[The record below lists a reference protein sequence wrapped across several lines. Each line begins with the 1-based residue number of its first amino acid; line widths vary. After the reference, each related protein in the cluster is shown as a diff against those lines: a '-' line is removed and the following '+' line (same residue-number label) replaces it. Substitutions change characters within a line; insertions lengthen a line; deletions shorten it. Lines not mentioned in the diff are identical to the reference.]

1 MNNFG
6 IAINRRSFLRR
17 TAATAAACAVPCLV
31 PSSVLGLNAPSNRIH
46 LGCIGTGNQ
55 GINDMNGFLRHRD
68 AQIVVVCDVNTG
80 SCDYPRERYR
90 GREPAQKIVNDYYAG
105 KNRAGQ
111 YKGCD
116 ACIDFREVIARDD
129 IDAVLIVTPDHW
141 HAVQTI
147 MAAQAGKDIYC
158 EKPLSLTI
166 SEGRAMV
173 EAVRRHS
180 VILQTGSHHRS
191 KESIRFVCELVRNG
205 RIGKLEKIITS
216 TGRYPKGPHWQPMP
230 VPSGL
235 DYDMWL
241 GPAPY
246 VPYHKDRCLYKFRMV
261 LAYSG
266 GNVTNTG
273 AHSNDIAQ
281 WANGTELTGPVEIED
296 LGSRFPTDGMYDTA
310 SKVHFRARYANGV
323 ELINMDKGP
332 SQAVRFEGS
341 EGWIDA
347 GYSTFRTYPESLMD
361 SVIKPDEIH
370 LYKSRN
376 HYRNFLD
383 CVKTRK
389 EPIASAEIGHRS
401 ASVCHLGNI
410 AMMLKRKLFWDPDKE
425 HFTNDDQANH
435 MLSRPYRAPW
445 HL

>member
-1 MNNFG
+1 MNSFG
-6 IAINRRSFLRR
+6 ITISRRSFLRR
-17 TAATAAACAVPCLV
+17 TAATAAACAAPCLV
-31 PSSVLGLNAPSNRIH
+31 PSSVIGVNAPSNRIH
-46 LGCIGTGNQ
+46 IGCIGTGNQ

-80 SCDYPRERYR
+80 SCDYPRKRYR

-105 KNRAGQ
+105 KNRAGR

-166 SEGRAMV
+166 NEGRAMV
-173 EAVRRHS
+173 EAVRRHD

-191 KESIRFVCELVRNG
+191 KECIRFVCELVRNG

-216 TGRYPKGPHWQPMP
+216 TGSYSKGPHWQPMP

-296 LGSRFPTDGMYDTA
+296 LGSEFPKDGMYDTA

-341 EGWIDA
+341 EGWIDTA
-347 GYSTFRTYPESLMD
+347 YSSFKTYPESLMD

-425 HFTNDDQANH
+425 RFTNDDQANH
-435 MLSRPYRAPW
+435 MLSRPFRAPW